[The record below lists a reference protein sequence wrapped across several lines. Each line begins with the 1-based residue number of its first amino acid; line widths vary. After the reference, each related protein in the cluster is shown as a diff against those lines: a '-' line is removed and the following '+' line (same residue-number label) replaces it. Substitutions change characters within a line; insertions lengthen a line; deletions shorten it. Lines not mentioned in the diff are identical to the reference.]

1 MPGTEPLDYR
11 LLFERSPGLYLVL
24 DSHLFI
30 TAVSDNYLAATMTQR
45 ADIVGQHLFDVFPEN
60 PRDAEA
66 TGVRNLRSSLERVLR
81 ERVPDSMAVQKY
93 ELRRPNGELEERYWS
108 PVNTPILGKD
118 GEVQHIIHCVEDVT
132 EYFRLRRSNDEK
144 FRVAA
149 VQRERATPIEPN
161 GLSGT
166 EHLGI
171 INQELKLANEELAVR
186 TAQLNDALQTMETF
200 TYSIAHDLRSPLR
213 ALVTFSSMVHDEC
226 GEGLEEHG
234 RDYLRRI
241 KEAAFRMDRL
251 ISDLLVYG
259 RLTHVEATAVPL
271 SLEHAVAKVIQDLA
285 AELRSRNAQV
295 DVEPSLPTIIGS
307 PVLLNHVIVN
317 VVDNA
322 LKFVPAE
329 RRPCIHIYSTQ
340 SEDRVRL
347 HIRDNGLGIAPEY
360 HPKIFNLFTRLHKTS
375 EYSGTGIGLAL
386 VKKAMERMLGKVG
399 LESTPGTGSS
409 FWLEFRAAHRPGGKA
424 RVS

>member
-1 MPGTEPLDYR
+1 MPGPEPFDFR
-11 LLFERSPGLYLVL
+11 IFFEKCPGLYLAL

-30 TAVSDNYLAATMTQR
+30 IAVTDNYLSATMTQR

-60 PRDAEA
+60 PEDAQA

-81 ERVPDSMAVQKY
+81 DRVADSMAVQKY
-93 ELRRPNGELEERYWS
+93 ELRRPSGELEERYWS

-118 GEVQHIIHCVEDVT
+118 GEVEYIIHCVEDVT
-132 EYFRLRRSNDEK
+132 EYFRLRRSDNEK
-144 FRVAA
+144 FHAAA

-161 GLSGT
+161 GLSGA

-186 TAQLNDALQTMETF
+186 TAQLNDALHTMETF

-226 GEGLEEHG
+226 SEGLEEHG
-234 RDYLRRI
+234 KDYLRRI
-241 KEAAFRMDRL
+241 KDAAFRMDRL

-271 SLEHAVAKVIQDLA
+271 SLDHAVAKVLQDLG
-285 AELRSRNAQV
+285 AEIRARNAEVQV
-295 DVEPSLPTIIGS
+295 ERPLPTIIGS
-307 PVLLNHVIVN
+307 PVLLNHVIINLVN
-317 VVDNA
+317 NA
-322 LKFVPAE
+322 LKFVPVDQTPHI
-329 RRPCIHIYSTQ
+329 RIYSTHQ
-340 SEDRVRL
+340 EDRVRL
-347 HIRDNGLGIAPEY
+347 HISDNGLGIAPEY

-386 VKKAMERMLGKVG
+386 VKKAMERMMGKVG
-399 LESTPGTGSS
+399 LESTLGKGSA
-409 FWLEFRAAHRPGGKA
+409 FWLEFRSADHPGSKA
-424 RVS
+424 GGR